1 MKFLG
6 DIMKNEGIDN
16 VTLTLDTEVKRLREK
31 QGITT

>member
-6 DIMKNEGIDN
+6 DIMRNEGIDN

-31 QGITT
+31 QGIST